1 MEVPMQKMVSISVD
15 SKIYPL
21 QAVYAASYTFT
32 DRAYVEVS
40 DKASRKI
47 GVTLTVKN
55 GGALNPS
62 RLKGEFMNELLHH
75 TLRLKIAASNQKIR
89 EYIVT
94 QALFSAQPAQE
105 QDGANTAKHQAKQ
118 TAAQDEKL
126 EKEIEKLLKE
136 VEKEDYKTDPLGIAV
151 PWEEKFGKAK
161 KQAKSKS
168 PKRLLRRGA

>member
-1 MEVPMQKMVSISVD
+1 MKKKVSISVD

-40 DKASRKI
+40 GKASRKI
-47 GVTLTVKN
+47 GVTLTGKN
-55 GGALNPS
+55 EGALNFS
-62 RLKGEFMNELLHH
+62 RIKGEFMNELLHH
-75 TLRLKIAASNQKIR
+75 ALRLKIADSNRKIR

-105 QDGANTAKHQAKQ
+105 QTGANTAKPQAKQ
-118 TAAQDEKL
+118 TADQDEKL

-136 VEKEDYKTDPLGIAV
+136 VEKEDYKKDPLGIAV
-151 PWEEKFGKAK
+151 PWEEKFSKAK

-168 PKRLLRRGA
+168 PGKAAKQYHRA